1 MNEKRLFGM
10 LGFAMRAGKL
20 VLGTDL
26 VCTAMAKR
34 GKDKLQLVLILNEAS
49 PATKKKLTTKAE
61 FYGIKH
67 LTLEVPSARIGEL
80 LGKTYSPV
88 CIGVSDEGFSREI
101 SHAAEENNKD

>member
-26 VCTAMAKR
+26 VCTSMAKR
-34 GKDKLQLVLILNEAS
+34 GSDKLTLLLILDDAS
-49 PATKKKLTTKAE
+49 DATKKKLTTKAE
-61 FYGIKH
+61 FYGIKC
-67 LTLEVPSARIGEL
+67 LNLSVPSDKIGAL

-88 CIGVSDEGFSREI
+88 CVGIKDDGFSREI
-101 SHAAEENNKD
+101 ILALEENN

>member
-1 MNEKRLFGM
+1 MNNKRLFGM
-10 LGFAMRAGKL
+10 MGFAMRAGKL

-34 GKDKLQLVLILNEAS
+34 GKDRPSLIVIIDDAS
-49 PATKKKLTTKAE
+49 PATKKKLITKAE

-67 LTLEVPSARIGEL
+67 LTLGLAASDVGAI

-88 CIGVSDEGFSREI
+88 CIGVTDEGFAKEI
-101 SHAAEENNKD
+101 SLAAEENN

>member
-26 VCTAMAKR
+26 ICTQMAKR
-34 GKDKLQLVLILNEAS
+34 GCDKLTLVIISDDAS
-49 PATKKKLTTKAE
+49 EATKKKLTTKAE
-61 FYGIKH
+61 FYGIKC
-67 LTLEVPSARIGEL
+67 LTVNIPSETIGAL

-88 CIGVSDEGFSREI
+88 CVGVKDEGFSQQI
-101 SHAAEENNKD
+101 ILAAEENN

>member
-26 VCTAMAKR
+26 VCASMAK
-34 GKDKLQLVLILNEAS
+34 GKISLLLILEEAS
-49 PATKKKLTTKAE
+49 AATKKKLTTKAE
-61 FYGIKH
+61 FYKISH
-67 LTLEVPSARIGEL
+67 LTLPLSAEKVGEL

-101 SHAAEENNKD
+101 SIAAGENNKE